1 MALGRDGRRM
11 SACYRSFRR
20 AQPFSLVAIGTEGA
34 NDGQV
39 LVRAN
44 ERNHFLYC
52 DWVLAF
58 GPTAETRRGLGAQ
71 LGSAGDELGELL

>member
-1 MALGRDGRRM
+1 MG
-11 SACYRSFRR
+11 ACYRAFRR
-20 AQPFSLVAIGTEGA
+20 AQPVSLVPEGTEAA
-34 NDGQV
+34 NHGQV

-44 ERNHFLYC
+44 ERNHFLYG

-71 LGSAGDELGELL
+71 LGSVSDEVGELL